1 MSKYKEIRNM
11 KGIRYRLDPILI
23 KEIGDIRRL
32 KNIDSL
38 NIYEKRFKYYLCLS
52 IISNYYDMAI
62 NFNKN
67 YKKIFYIVIKLVY
80 KQSKTSTN

>member
-1 MSKYKEIRNM
+1 MQKSMSKYKEIRNM

-23 KEIGDIRRL
+23 EEIVDIRWL

-38 NIYEKRFKYYLCLS
+38 NIYEKRLKYYLCLS
-52 IISNYYDMAI
+52 IISNYYDMVS

-67 YKKIFYIVIKLVY
+67 YKKIFLIIHCLDY
-80 KQSKTSTN
+80 